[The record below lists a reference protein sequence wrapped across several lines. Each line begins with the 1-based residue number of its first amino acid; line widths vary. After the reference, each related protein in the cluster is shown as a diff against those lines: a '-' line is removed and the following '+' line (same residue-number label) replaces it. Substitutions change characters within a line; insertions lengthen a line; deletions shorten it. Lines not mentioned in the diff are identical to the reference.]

1 MKKSLFKPAPAFIP
15 IIVISEFAIL
25 MLSLFAFVRINVKN
39 RNIHAK
45 AYYGNDE
52 NYQVYSGTIDECD
65 YPDFL
70 KFKSIIDEEDHEV
83 SCARTL
89 GSGTLKIHSNDNKAL
104 WDVINFRSGMN
115 ITFTAAFNKYLY
127 YPPIVSITVDDNVV
141 LSFEE
146 GKTAL
151 LDYIISNSDRNL

>member
-1 MKKSLFKPAPAFIP
+1 MKKSLFKPAPVFIP
-15 IIVISEFAIL
+15 IIVISEFVIL
-25 MLSLFAFVRINVKN
+25 MLSIFAFVRINVEN

-52 NYQVYSGTIDECD
+52 NYRVYSGTIDECD

-89 GSGTLKIHSNDNKAL
+89 GSSTLKIHSNDNEAL

-115 ITFTAAFNKYLY
+115 ITFTAADDTYLY

-151 LDYIISNSDRNL
+151 LDYIISNSNRNL